1 MSSSSQVNRMST
13 SDIAYEEIKKKI
25 IEMQYDP
32 QQHLIEEQLS
42 EDLSVSRTPLRQAL
56 YRLILEG
63 LLVKQSNG
71 RIHVA
76 PISLSEMEEIY
87 RVREVLEGL
96 LSKEAALNM
105 TEPKLK
111 ELEDIIVLMKLSA
124 EQQRNEHLIMY
135 GSQFHSVLYSLS
147 TNQTA
152 KRFMEQI
159 NTQVERYR
167 RVGLKSP
174 SYSSA
179 VSILEHEKIIK
190 LIRENKPDEVETE
203 MRLHISRRFQ
213 VAKETVE
220 MYLEP

>member
-1 MSSSSQVNRMST
+1 
-13 SDIAYEEIKKKI
+13 
-25 IEMQYDP
+25 MQYDP